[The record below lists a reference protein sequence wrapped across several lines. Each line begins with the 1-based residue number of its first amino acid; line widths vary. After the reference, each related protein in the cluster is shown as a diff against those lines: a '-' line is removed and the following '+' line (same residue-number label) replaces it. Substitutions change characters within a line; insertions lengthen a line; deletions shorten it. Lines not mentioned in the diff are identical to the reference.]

1 MAVVASEV
9 AVVAS
14 VVALVFGAVV
24 TCSVDTFCAV
34 VVIRSALHMNT
45 VNKRCMDI
53 TIQWPLFLGLFCTKI
68 KEYVQHSLYKA
79 TTNI

>member
-1 MAVVASEV
+1 MAVVASVV

-14 VVALVFGAVV
+14 VVPLLVAVV